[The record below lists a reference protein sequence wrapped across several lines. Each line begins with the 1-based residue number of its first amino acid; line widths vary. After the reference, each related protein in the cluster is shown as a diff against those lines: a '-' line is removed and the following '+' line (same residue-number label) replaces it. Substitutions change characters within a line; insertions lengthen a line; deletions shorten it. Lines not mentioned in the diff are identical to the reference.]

1 MRKKM
6 ERKLTKL
13 KLKGIYLYLLLRLPG
28 GNLDKKMFKMT
39 ENNFKICELER
50 KLRDWRYL

>member
-6 ERKLTKL
+6 ERKLIKL
-13 KLKGIYLYLLLRLPG
+13 KIKGIYLYLLLRLPG

-39 ENNFKICELER
+39 ENNFKIWELER

>member
-6 ERKLTKL
+6 ERKLIKL
-13 KLKGIYLYLLLRLPG
+13 KIKGIYLYLLLRLPG
-28 GNLDKKMFKMT
+28 GNLDKKMFRMT
-39 ENNFKICELER
+39 ENNFKIWELER

>member
-28 GNLDKKMFKMT
+28 GNLDKKMFRMT
-39 ENNFKICELER
+39 ENNFKIWELER

>member
-39 ENNFKICELER
+39 ENNFKIWELER